1 MVSRWHQ
8 SEEPDMA
15 DQSTAERELLAIAP
29 LFFVAD
35 VAKAVAY
42 YRDVLGFTF
51 ERIWGEP
58 PCFCMPHRDGLTV
71 MLSQVD
77 DTSRIRPNGSDGCS
91 WDAYVWVRDAD
102 ALFAAFK
109 AAGALIVHE
118 PVDRDYYGNR
128 EFAVRDL
135 DGYIIAFAHDIAAK
149 AKRDGGG

>member
-1 MVSRWHQ
+1 MS
-8 SEEPDMA
+8 
-15 DQSTAERELLAIAP
+15 DQASTERALLAIAP

-35 VAKAVAY
+35 VAKAAAH

-51 ERIWGEP
+51 ERIWGDP

-71 MLSQVD
+71 MLSEVD
-77 DTSRIRPNGSDGCS
+77 DKSRIRPNGSDGCS

-109 AAGALIVHE
+109 AGGALIVHE
-118 PVDRDYYGNR
+118 PVDREYYGNR

-135 DGYIIAFAHDIAAK
+135 DGYIIAFAHDITAK
-149 AKRDGGG
+149 GKHEGGG